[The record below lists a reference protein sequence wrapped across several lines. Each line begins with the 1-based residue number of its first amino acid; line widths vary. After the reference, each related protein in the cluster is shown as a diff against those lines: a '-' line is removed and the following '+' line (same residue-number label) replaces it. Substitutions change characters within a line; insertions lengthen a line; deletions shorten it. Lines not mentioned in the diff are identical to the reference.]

1 MKNRNQVSRAARI
14 VATAIVAIALA
25 SPAWAQDGANPTLG
39 SPDAASAVQ
48 GSGTVGDS
56 IRNVPA
62 SSAPPSASAPSSANS
77 DDSSDDSISVT
88 GGVPGGAPAAAP
100 SDTTQ
105 AQPAVATAP
114 RRRRRSACC
123 RSRTRSGAFSGACC
137 RGRACCGAVSGAGR
151 ADHRR
156 RRRACGRAVH
166 GYRANRAAA
175 FGTGSRGARGRERT
189 SACGAATIFATAICA
204 GRSRD
209 CGGRRSRGRAFNCY
223 DHNDRSRSGRPR
235 FNPGDDGR
243 HCSARRNRAADDA
256 RAGAG

>member
-1 MKNRNQVSRAARI
+1 MKNRNKVSRAARI

-88 GGVPGGAPAAAP
+88 GGVPGARARGCAVGHDAGATCGCDRAGAGRSAVRGACSSRPAPAVAAP
-100 SDTTQ
+100 S
-105 AQPAVATAP
+105 
-114 RRRRRSACC
+114 R
-123 RSRTRSGAFSGACC
+123 
-137 RGRACCGAVSGAGR
+137 SGAGR

-166 GYRANRAAA
+166 GYRADRAAA

-189 SACGAATIFATAICA
+189 SACCAT
-204 GRSRD
+204 R
-209 CGGRRSRGRAFNCY
+209 
-223 DHNDRSRSGRPR
+223 HLRPT
-235 FNPGDDGR
+235 FP
-243 HCSARRNRAADDA
+243 
-256 RAGAG
+256 